1 MICLYIHIY
10 VCIHVYC
17 RYASLYIQIQRV
29 TCMRHGITCVYR
41 YLHYGSHTHTSKFKQ
56 IILIILRRPMTFGMM
71 PRLPWGSPMDMFL
84 ASCLSGTFGPRIVHC
99 SFLTGTLGMGRG
111 GHGSGQRLSPSF
123 DLRKLLGGLPVSVFE
138 GLEIMVNPFPHR
150 NHQHPPTSTN
160 IHASI
165 HRSIHSRCDHA
176 HFPRI
181 SREHY
186 PASLIL
192 DIF

>member
-1 MICLYIHIY
+1 
-10 VCIHVYC
+10 
-17 RYASLYIQIQRV
+17 
-29 TCMRHGITCVYR
+29 
-41 YLHYGSHTHTSKFKQ
+41 
-56 IILIILRRPMTFGMM
+56 
-71 PRLPWGSPMDMFL
+71 MDMFL

-138 GLEIMVNPFPHR
+138 GLEIMVNPFQIFQHK

-165 HRSIHSRCDHA
+165 HRSIHNFKGTLPGKPYIGYIFDYFGTETKVSRNLLTIILIVYPIWDTLYA
-176 HFPRI
+176 HGPNKDGNHQL
-181 SREHY
+181 SW
-186 PASLIL
+186 
-192 DIF
+192 DIPPQDL